1 MSEKNQ
7 QQRSAFTP
15 PPVMG
20 PRGRGPGGG
29 GFRAVA
35 VGEKPRNMRKTLGRL
50 WQYFRGERNSLLVVM
65 LLVLLGAVVSL
76 MIPMLIGRAVDTL
89 DVAITGNL
97 DPLLLMAAL
106 LACAYL
112 VDAVRNFA
120 EGFIMAGVSQRMVK
134 ALRSAL
140 FAHLQQLPIA
150 FFDTHTHGDLMSRL
164 TNDIDNISGTIASSA
179 SQLLSLL
186 VSLVGALVMM
196 LILSPVM
203 TLALVVPSGL
213 ALLMTRTVAKKV
225 RPLFRR
231 QQAEL
236 GAMSAHIEE
245 SITGLL
251 AVRAYNHEEAA
262 IDDFSNLNNRY
273 FKASLMALVWSGLL
287 MPMMN
292 VINNLGLALVG
303 GFGSY
308 LAVSGVISVGIIA
321 TFISY
326 SRQFTRPLNDVANL
340 YSTLQTAI
348 AGAERV
354 FEIFDRS
361 PETPDAPDAV
371 PLANVR
377 GDIVFE
383 DVRFGYRPD
392 VPVIQNVSFT
402 VPQGA
407 SIALVGPTGA
417 GKTTIVNLLARFY
430 EIDDGSIRIDGR
442 DIREYTRD
450 SLRRAFGIVLQDTY
464 LFSGTI
470 RENIRYGNPQ
480 ADDAQVERAAKMA
493 GAHAFIHRLP
503 EGYDMQLTES
513 GSNLSGGQRQ
523 MLAIARAML
532 ADSPILILDEATS
545 SVDTRTELRIQ
556 EAMIGL
562 MAGRTTFI
570 IAHRLST
577 IRDADCIMVIDGGR
591 IAEQGSHEQLMATDG
606 LYAHMWNRQLRNVAG

>member
-1 MSEKNQ
+1 MSEKKPQ
-7 QQRSAFTP
+7 QSAFTP
-15 PPVMG
+15 PPMMG

-35 VGEKPRNMRKTLGRL
+35 VAEKPRNMRKTLGRL
-50 WQYFRGERNSLLVVM
+50 WQYFKGERNPLLVVM
-65 LLVLLGAVVSL
+65 LLVMLGAVVSL
-76 MIPMLIGRAVDTL
+76 MIPMIIGRAVDTL

-106 LACAYL
+106 LAGAYL
-112 VDAVRNFA
+112 VDAVRNCA

-213 ALLMTRTVAKKV
+213 ALLLTRTVAKKV
-225 RPLFRR
+225 RPMFRR
-231 QQAEL
+231 QQTEL

-262 IDDFSNLNNRY
+262 IDDFANLNNRY
-273 FKASLMALVWSGLL
+273 YKASLMALIWSGLL

-308 LAVSGVISVGIIA
+308 LAVNGVISVGIIA

-354 FEIFDRS
+354 FEIFDQA
-361 PETPDAPDAV
+361 PETPDAHDAV
-371 PLANVR
+371 PLADVR
-377 GDIVFE
+377 GDIIFE

-392 VPVIQNVSFT
+392 VPVIQNVSFA

-430 EIDDGSIRIDGR
+430 EIDAGSIRIDGR

-464 LFSGTI
+464 LFSGII

-591 IAEQGSHEQLMATDG
+591 IAEQGSHEELMATDG
-606 LYAHMWNRQLRNVAG
+606 LYAHMWNRQLRNAAG